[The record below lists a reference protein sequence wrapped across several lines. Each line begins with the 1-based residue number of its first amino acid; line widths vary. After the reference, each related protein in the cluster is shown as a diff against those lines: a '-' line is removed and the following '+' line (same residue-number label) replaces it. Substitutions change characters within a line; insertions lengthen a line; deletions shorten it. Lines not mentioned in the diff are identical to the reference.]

1 MLVVR
6 GPELVTV
13 HPPPPTSS
21 LIKSGII
28 LFRVRLGMI
37 LAMLPE
43 KNWDEIWV
51 SAIFQNGRHE
61 NQIWTIS
68 PVPIDIIIIIILV
81 SKPMFSGSKNRKKPL
96 IKILGYSY
104 VANLEKPKMAVGKN
118 RFMTKSQYLNIENQI

>member
-13 HPPPPTSS
+13 HPPPPPL
-21 LIKSGII
+21 LIKSGTI

-37 LAMLPE
+37 SAMLPE

-61 NQIWTIS
+61 NLIWTIS
-68 PVPIDIIIIIILV
+68 PVLIDIIIIIILV
-81 SKPMFSGSKNRKKPL
+81 SKPMFSKSKNRKKPL
-96 IKILGYSY
+96 IKILGHSY
-104 VANLEKPKMAVGKN
+104 VANLKKTQDG
-118 RFMTKSQYLNIENQI
+118 RRQKSFYDKITISEY